1 MIPKNTF
8 KKKYW
13 ISPSMSDPAGNLSVG
28 SLVDILQD
36 MSIYQLENEAVLKK
50 YFVQENVGMF
60 LSARQIDILERPK
73 YLDNI
78 VATTWINDCTPSL
91 GYRNSMVYDEDNNPL
106 VVTSA
111 LGIFVDLEAL
121 QIIRMPDE
129 VVDSIPTYDQYP
141 MEYLN
146 RRIRIPK
153 KLSPIIMPNFAVR
166 RSMLDF
172 NRHVNNSEYV
182 SEAAEYIPVDFDFNR
197 IRVEFKHA
205 ARKENCFQPYLYQI
219 PNGWIVDMRDSKG
232 TQFAIVEF
240 TKVDFQKSSLD

>member
-1 MIPKNTF
+1 MIPKKTF
-8 KKKYW
+8 KKSYW
-13 ISPSMSDPAGNLSVG
+13 ISPSMSDAAGNLSVG

-36 MSIYQLENEAVLKK
+36 MSIYQLENEPILKK

-60 LSARQIDILERPK
+60 LSARQIDILKRPK
-73 YLDNI
+73 YLDN
-78 VATTWINDCTPSL
+78 VVSTTWVNDCTPSL
-91 GYRNSMVYDEDNNPL
+91 GYRNSMIYDDKNQPM

-121 QIIRMPDE
+121 EITRMPDE
-129 VVDSIPTYDQYP
+129 VVESIPTYDKYP

-146 RRIRIPK
+146 RRIRVPK
-153 KLSPIIMPNFAVR
+153 NLSPIIMPNFGVR
-166 RSMLDF
+166 RNMLDF

-182 SEAAEYIPVDFDFNR
+182 SEAAEYIPRDFDFNR

-219 PNGWIVDMRDSKG
+219 QNGWIVDMRDSNGK
-232 TQFAIVEF
+232 QFAIIEF
-240 TKVDFQKSSLD
+240 TQVDFQKNSTD